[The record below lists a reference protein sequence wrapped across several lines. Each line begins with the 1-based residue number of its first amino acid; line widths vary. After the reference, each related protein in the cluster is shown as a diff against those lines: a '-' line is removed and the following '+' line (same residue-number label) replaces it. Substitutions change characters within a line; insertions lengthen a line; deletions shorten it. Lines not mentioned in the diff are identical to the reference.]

1 MSGKTS
7 TTDKTGTAT
16 TAFQPYANEADVV
29 EIGNLCIENRVDRI
43 SLHGDVDL
51 TRDQSGL
58 AKAKLL
64 QRLLNDAIAVLEA
77 QTLPDLLPAPAVKT
91 VKNPFA

>member
-1 MSGKTS
+1 MVS
-7 TTDKTGTAT
+7 KTGASSPGG
-16 TAFQPYANEADVV
+16 AFTPFANEADVV
-29 EIGNLCIENRVDRI
+29 EIGNLSVENRVDRV

-51 TRDQSGL
+51 TRDKAGL

-64 QRLLNDAIAVLEA
+64 QRLLNDTVATLEA
-77 QTLPDLLPAPAVKT
+77 QALPEALPPPVVKQ